1 MSDVKERPILF
12 SGEMVRAI
20 LDGRKT
26 MTRRVVVPQQESWFV
41 LDINADPIRFWKPA
55 PVSKFIVAPYQRR
68 MKLWVRE
75 TWAVCEQLDTHSP
88 SSFQDFD
95 VWFKADGRF
104 HRHEPSELP
113 SPDGERGKWRPS
125 IFMPRWASRITLE
138 VVDVRVEQVKD
149 ISREDAIAEGAPD
162 QWFDGDT
169 MRKFVPQGW
178 YENLW
183 DSLNA
188 KRGYS
193 WASNPWVW
201 VIAFQPC
208 TAANQGLPTAPKGK
222 AKPKP
227 VAKKPAAKKTA
238 PKGKAKTLLAKSA
251 KKK

>member
-1 MSDVKERPILF
+1 MGNVKERPILF

-20 LDGRKT
+20 LDGHKS
-26 MTRRVVVPQQESWFV
+26 MTRRVINPQPRELSV
-41 LDINADPIRFWKPA
+41 LCGDGRWRSQNGTPGF
-55 PVSKFIVAPYQRR
+55 SCPYGKQGDL
-68 MKLWVRE
+68 LWVRE
-75 TWAVCEQLDTHSP
+75 TWYPAVRVSSIMITAAWTP
-88 SSFQDFD
+88 SEIASATEAQY
-95 VWFKADGRF
+95 KADADAGAF
-104 HRHEPSELP
+104 EL
-113 SPDGERGKWRPS
+113 SKSLRWKPS
-125 IFMPRWASRITLE
+125 IHMPRWASRVTLQ
-138 VVDVRVEQVKD
+138 VTGVRVEQVKD

-169 MRKFVPQGW
+169 MRNFVPQGW

-201 VIAFQPC
+201 VISFRPC
-208 TAANQGLPTAPKGK
+208 TAANQGLEPTAPKGK
-222 AKPKP
+222 AKP